1 MRKLFA
7 KPLNLLLIF
16 VPIAIIAELGHW
28 SPVIIF
34 LTAALA
40 VVPLSGLL
48 GDATEELAGRTGP
61 RIGALLNAT
70 LGNAAELIITVLA
83 LREGLYDLV
92 RASITGSIIGNL
104 LLVAGASL
112 IVGGLK
118 HGTQQFSRK
127 DAGLNATLLILAAM
141 VLVVPSLFS
150 IAIEPARANIDNISI
165 ITAGVII
172 VLYVLSLVFGFTSK
186 HSEPVTRH
194 AAHVPHMSMRV
205 AIIMLVVSTLFIAGM
220 SEVLVSA
227 VEPMVK
233 QIGISELFVGVILVP
248 IIGNVAE
255 HVVAI
260 EVAAK
265 NKMDLS
271 MGIAVGSSLQVAL
284 FVAPLLV
291 FISLIFGRTLD
302 LEFTSFELIALLASC
317 FIAAHVSVDG
327 ETNWLE
333 GVMLVGLYIIIA
345 VAFFF
350 VPFVPAVH

>member
-34 LTAALA
+34 VTAALA

-118 HGTQQFSRK
+118 HGTSSS
-127 DAGLNATLLILAAM
+127 AA
-141 VLVVPSLFS
+141 
-150 IAIEPARANIDNISI
+150 R
-165 ITAGVII
+165 T
-172 VLYVLSLVFGFTSK
+172 
-186 HSEPVTRH
+186 PV
-194 AAHVPHMSMRV
+194 
-205 AIIMLVVSTLFIAGM
+205 
-220 SEVLVSA
+220 
-227 VEPMVK
+227 
-233 QIGISELFVGVILVP
+233 
-248 IIGNVAE
+248 
-255 HVVAI
+255 
-260 EVAAK
+260 
-265 NKMDLS
+265 
-271 MGIAVGSSLQVAL
+271 
-284 FVAPLLV
+284 
-291 FISLIFGRTLD
+291 
-302 LEFTSFELIALLASC
+302 
-317 FIAAHVSVDG
+317 
-327 ETNWLE
+327 
-333 GVMLVGLYIIIA
+333 
-345 VAFFF
+345 
-350 VPFVPAVH
+350 